1 MNAVKGLSFSN
12 KLFEIILAPC
22 EFKCLSSGE
31 ITKFKA
37 FFPVNPSSK
46 FVKSIAW
53 RDSKNEKGTI
63 YKAELYL
70 DNGDLAAVSEAV
82 FVQPKNYES
91 LFENM

>member
-1 MNAVKGLSFSN
+1 M
-12 KLFEIILAPC
+12 
-22 EFKCLSSGE
+22 
-31 ITKFKA
+31 
-37 FFPVNPSSK
+37 NPSSK

-53 RDSKNEKGTI
+53 RDSKNDRGTI

>member
-1 MNAVKGLSFSN
+1 MGS
-12 KLFEIILAPC
+12 EMCI
-22 EFKCLSSGE
+22 
-31 ITKFKA
+31 
-37 FFPVNPSSK
+37 
-46 FVKSIAW
+46 
-53 RDSKNEKGTI
+53 RDR